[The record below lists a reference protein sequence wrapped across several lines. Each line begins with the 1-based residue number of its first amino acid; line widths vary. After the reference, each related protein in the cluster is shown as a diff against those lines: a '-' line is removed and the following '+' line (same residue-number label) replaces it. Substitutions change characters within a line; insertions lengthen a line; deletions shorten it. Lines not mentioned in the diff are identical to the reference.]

1 MDKYRCTWATRDS
14 WQPPLSPAF
23 WSDVAAA
30 TCRSLQTPERR
41 CWWPEVPAPTLTSP
55 GHFGF
60 APREGCIKDS
70 TAKLVNLVTL
80 EALMKQ
86 QTQWKSVDHR
96 DAQVPWPHC
105 RNIQGFPFQSSH
117 WIRVWEEGVTNARH
131 HQQKAT
137 RPARKGEKL
146 IHGDPQNSDFLGNK
160 IHLRPYHR
168 FMLGLLG
175 DLRNSMQFHVGF
187 RGCIWKIYVLASD
200 YGSTTRWILD
210 NCHICKAEQGTGW
223 SMTTRTRHLWR
234 TRSWAPYWVWRLGFH
249 NIPYIRFPKN
259 IDVDSKIVKLSPTYS
274 FKLSSKLQTYLADA
288 SNTSISRFFWPGCG
302 CHKDFLGT
310 GQPGKDREGT
320 LRTSSNIIQG
330 ILFWNPWPLIIF
342 DHVNPFGVVSCS

>member
-1 MDKYRCTWATRDS
+1 MARSPCSHSDITWALWVCTK
-14 WQPPLSPAF
+14 
-23 WSDVAAA
+23 
-30 TCRSLQTPERR
+30 
-41 CWWPEVPAPTLTSP
+41 
-55 GHFGF
+55 
-60 APREGCIKDS
+60 EGCIKDS

-200 YGSTTRWILD
+200 YGGTTRWILD

-259 IDVDSKIVKLSPTYS
+259 MDVDSKIVKLSPTYS
-274 FKLSSKLQTYLADA
+274 FNYLQSCKHILLTHQTLPSRVFLARMRMPQ
-288 SNTSISRFFWPGCG
+288 RFPG
-302 CHKDFLGT
+302 HRAA
-310 GQPGKDREGT
+310 REG
-320 LRTSSNIIQG
+320 
-330 ILFWNPWPLIIF
+330 
-342 DHVNPFGVVSCS
+342 